1 MEADYVEAD
10 IEDESF
16 LSEDEEM
23 GDAYNKLIEMKRA
36 RQAAQENA
44 LKLENRINLLQKEQQ
59 RVLKKIDQVRK
70 KAKDIMKIK
79 QRNEEM
85 LRHREEAE
93 LRRQLELQ
101 DKQQKIQSVK
111 QVHEEKINTS
121 RFQTIAS
128 TKVMAQ
134 NNKESLKVLL

>member
-1 MEADYVEAD
+1 MDTDYNEGEINA
-10 IEDESF
+10 ESF
-16 LSEDEEM
+16 LSEDIEIEE
-23 GDAYNKLIEMKRA
+23 AYNKLLEMKKA

-44 LKLENRINLLQKEQQ
+44 QKLENRVNLLTKEQQ
-59 RVLKKIDQVRK
+59 RVMKKIEQVRK

-85 LRHREEAE
+85 QKQKEEAE

-101 DKQQKIQSVK
+101 DKQQKIQSIKAVN
-111 QVHEEKINTS
+111 EEKINTS
-121 RFQTIAS
+121 KFQTLAS

-134 NNKESLKVLL
+134 SNKEYLNVS

>member
-1 MEADYVEAD
+1 MESEYVEAD
-10 IEDESF
+10 VDDELF

-23 GDAYNKLIEMKRA
+23 GDAYYKLIEMKKA
-36 RQAAQENA
+36 RQAAQDNA

-59 RVLKKIDQVRK
+59 RVLKKIEQVRR

-85 LRHREEAE
+85 QRQREDVE

-101 DKQQKIQSVK
+101 DKQQKIQCIK
-111 QVHEEKINTS
+111 QVQEEKINTS
-121 RFQTIAS
+121 KFQTLAN
-128 TKVMAQ
+128 TKVMVQ
-134 NNKESLKVLL
+134 SNKESLKVI